1 MRTTDVENATTDEPL
16 TNTPIR
22 VRKLGHVVFR
32 VSDVE
37 RSTRFW
43 TEIMGFTIS
52 DYNER
57 GMVFL
62 RHGSDHH
69 SIALAEASSS
79 PGEGLPTK
87 ASIGFD
93 HLALEVE
100 SVEEL
105 FRIREFLRARNVP
118 ILYEGRRGAG
128 SNPGIE
134 FQDPDG
140 YTFEVYAAMDQIGED
155 GNSRPSEQWRR
166 ASSLEEAVQN
176 PVEGVT
182 Y

>member
-1 MRTTDVENATTDEPL
+1 MEQG
-16 TNTPIR
+16 TPIK

-32 VSDVE
+32 VSNVE

-43 TEIMGFTIS
+43 TEIMGFTVS
-52 DYNER
+52 DRNER

-69 SIALAEASSS
+69 SIALAQAEPA
-79 PGEGLPTK
+79 EGLAAK
-87 ASIGFD
+87 NRVGFD
-93 HLALEVE
+93 HLALEVG
-100 SVEEL
+100 SVAEL
-105 FRIREFLRARNVP
+105 FTIRDFLRAQNVP
-118 ILYEGRRGAG
+118 IIYEGRRGAG

-134 FQDPDG
+134 FLDPDG
-140 YTFEVYAAMDQIGED
+140 YQLEVYASMDQIGWTGE
-155 GNSRPSEQWRR
+155 SRPASQWRR
-166 ASSLEEAVQN
+166 ASSLEQVLSE

>member
-1 MRTTDVENATTDEPL
+1 MTSAETRTSSEQEHGVS
-16 TNTPIR
+16 PIQL
-22 VRKLGHVVFR
+22 RKLGHVVFR

-43 TEIMGFTIS
+43 TEIMGFKVS
-52 DYNER
+52 DHNER

-69 SIALAEASSS
+69 SIALAKAEAGDTL
-79 PGEGLPTK
+79 PGKRT
-87 ASIGFD
+87 IGFD
-93 HLALEVE
+93 HLALEVA
-100 SVEEL
+100 SVSDL
-105 FRIREFLRARNVP
+105 FRIRDFLRDRNVP

-155 GNSRPSEQWRR
+155 GQSRPSSEWRR
-166 ASSLEEAVQN
+166 ATSLEQALAE

>member
-1 MRTTDVENATTDEPL
+1 MRSTSSKDAADSAHL
-16 TNTPIR
+16 TPIQ

-43 TEIMGFTIS
+43 TEIMGFKVS
-52 DYNER
+52 DHNER

-69 SIALAEASSS
+69 SIALAAAAS
-79 PGEGLPTK
+79 GESLPAK
-87 ASIGFD
+87 SSIGFD
-93 HLALEVE
+93 HLALEVG
-100 SVEEL
+100 SVNEL
-105 FRIREFLRARNVP
+105 FEIRDFLRARGVP

-140 YTFEVYAAMDQIGED
+140 YTLEVYAAMDQIGDD
-155 GNSRPSEQWRR
+155 GQSRPADQWRR
-166 ASSLEEAVQN
+166 ATSLEEVVAN
-176 PVEGVT
+176 PVEGVS

>member
-1 MRTTDVENATTDEPL
+1 MIETQQPGGSTVGTS
-16 TNTPIR
+16 TPIK

-43 TEIMGFTIS
+43 TEIMGFSIS
-52 DYNER
+52 DRNER

-69 SIALAEASSS
+69 SIALAAADQ
-79 PGEGLPTK
+79 GEGLPGRERV
-87 ASIGFD
+87 GFD
-93 HLALEVE
+93 HLALEVG
-100 SVEEL
+100 SVAEL
-105 FRIREFLRARNVP
+105 FEIRDFLRANDVK
-118 ILYEGRRGAG
+118 IVYEGRRGAG

-134 FQDPDG
+134 FLDPDG
-140 YTFEVYAAMDQIGED
+140 YQLEVYASMDQIGWE
-155 GNSRPSEQWRR
+155 GVSRPANQWRR
-166 ASSLEEAVQN
+166 ATSLEQVLAE
-176 PVEGVT
+176 PVEGAK

>member
-1 MRTTDVENATTDEPL
+1 MRTSNAESTDETL
-16 TNTPIR
+16 THTPIR

-43 TEIMGFTIS
+43 TEIMGFIIS
-52 DYNER
+52 DYNDR

-69 SIALAEASSS
+69 SIALAKAN
-79 PGEGLPTK
+79 PGEGLPPK

-93 HLALEVE
+93 HLALEVG
-100 SVEEL
+100 SVDEL
-105 FRIREFLRARNVP
+105 FRIRAFLRAREMP

-155 GNSRPSEQWRR
+155 GKSRPPEQWRR
-166 ASSLEEAVQN
+166 ASSLEEAVET